1 MGDVKVVK
9 DLLAKAIEDMK
20 AGSIDAQEF
29 YKRLMEVL
37 SQLDV
42 TNDDLKGTIPH
53 LLGFVN
59 SLIKNLEK

>member
-1 MGDVKVVK
+1 MGDVKVAK
-9 DLLAKAIEDMK
+9 DLLNKAIEDMK
-20 AGSIDAQEF
+20 AGNIDAQEF

-59 SLIKNLEK
+59 GLIRNLEK